1 MSSDPSS
8 SSTSK
13 SPIVTKT
20 LIDLAEYNRLLDLKN
35 HLDHQEKKLSEQL
48 KNSVRQH
55 QQIGEGESAATEEAV
70 KEEEKTFVA
79 PEPQID
85 ESKNKIVS
93 EILTILETRYGLV
106 VPSAPTQT
114 GTGLLSLM
122 KRAILNFL
130 LLNTQN

>member
-20 LIDLAEYNRLLDLKN
+20 LIDLAEYNRLLDLKH

-48 KNSVRQH
+48 QHSVHQH
-55 QQIGEGESAATEEAV
+55 QQKGEGESSSTGET
-70 KEEEKTFVA
+70 KEEEEA
-79 PEPQID
+79 SIASEPQKD
-85 ESKNKIVS
+85 DSKHQIVS
-93 EILTILETRYGLV
+93 EILTILEKRYGLV
-106 VPSAPTQT
+106 IPSANTQT

-122 KRAILNFL
+122 
-130 LLNTQN
+130 